1 MRSAIKYMFFGIIV
15 LFSVS
20 ALGANKPVEKKVV
33 KPSDV
38 PVAVITLPS
47 NDVKTDEQARIQDA
61 LLDQALAHSGPD
73 LDWQLVAFSP
83 PRYSP
88 PEQGIQADLKKSL
101 ETGKQ
106 EYRYL
111 KLPEALSTF
120 KNLFQRLRTDPPA
133 KCDPATVAEL
143 FLYWA
148 RATLD
153 NGDETLAQKLLG
165 EILRF
170 DPKASPDPAVMAPN
184 VVASF
189 DSASEYRKHKPQT
202 EMSLEVGP
210 GQGSL
215 FVDCNAK
222 PAGSVEITGVV
233 GDELWLAAEIERGT
247 FRAPFTFREGP
258 KRRLKVW
265 SGYPKDLSMISEH
278 FGIISRTPPTLGELS
293 SSNVNLDAIASI
305 LNVQILLLGKAG
317 ISPTGKK
324 VDVALYVPGKGVQ
337 GAPTEVAI
345 DENGEPKTDSLGNA
359 INQLAENAK
368 NPTLL
373 ALLTP
378 LIQPSPRDKGAKHKG
393 SEKATPWYKTWWF
406 WTAVGAVVVVAVVTG
421 AVVGTRNSGSSNK
434 LVIKVNQPQL
444 TIP

>member
-1 MRSAIKYMFFGIIV
+1 MRSVRRPLLMWIIA
-15 LFSVS
+15 FCSMTAAAS
-20 ALGANKPVEKKVV
+20 EKPPVQP
-33 KPSDV
+33 KPTTIQ
-38 PVAVITLPS
+38 VAVITLPGS
-47 NDVKTDEQARIQDA
+47 DIKAEEQARIQDA
-61 LLDQALAHSGPD
+61 LLDQALAHSGAN
-73 LDWQLVAFSP
+73 LSWRLIAFSP
-83 PRYSP
+83 PRYSL
-88 PEQGIQADLKKSL
+88 PEQEIQADLKRNL

-106 EYRYL
+106 AYRYL

-120 KNLFQRLRTDPPA
+120 KNLSKSLSIDPPA

-143 FLYWA
+143 YLYWA

-189 DSASEYRKHKPQT
+189 DIASEYRRHKPQT
-202 EMSLEVGP
+202 TMSLEVGP
-210 GQGSL
+210 GQGTL

-222 PAGSVEITGVV
+222 PAGVVEISGVV
-233 GDELWLAAEIERGT
+233 GDELWLTAEIERGT

-258 KRRLKVW
+258 KRQLKVW
-265 SGYPKDLSMISEH
+265 SGHPKDLSTITEH
-278 FGIISRTPPTLGELS
+278 FKVISRSPPTLSNLS
-293 SSNVNLDAIASI
+293 SNNVNLDAIAYI

-337 GAPTEVAI
+337 GAPIEVAI
-345 DENGEPKTDSLGNA
+345 DENGEPKSEPLGNA
-359 INQLAENAK
+359 FSQLAENVK
-368 NPTLL
+368 NPAVL

-378 LIQPSPRDKGAKHKG
+378 LRQTSPDFEATKRKT
-393 SEKATPWYKTWWF
+393 STPWYKTWWV
-406 WTAVGAVVVVAVVTG
+406 WTAVGAVVVIVVVTG
-421 AVVGTRNSGSSNK
+421 AVVGTKNSGSSNK
-434 LVIKVNQPQL
+434 LDIKA
-444 TIP
+444 